1 MNIAF
6 WFLLIVFLI
15 MLWMFLSSIF
25 KLIGLIAKRKKDKLL
40 IHLGLKEKK
49 KKEKIK

>member
-15 MLWMFLSSIF
+15 MLWMFLSGIF

-40 IHLGLKEKK
+40 IHLGLKEKR
-49 KKEKIK
+49 KEGEN

>member
-15 MLWMFLSSIF
+15 MLWMFLSGIF

-49 KKEKIK
+49 KKE

>member
-15 MLWMFLSSIF
+15 MLWMSLSGIF

-40 IHLGLKEKK
+40 IHLGLKEKE

>member
-15 MLWMFLSSIF
+15 MLWMFLSGIF

-49 KKEKIK
+49 KKERK

>member
-25 KLIGLIAKRKKDKLL
+25 KLIGLIVKRKKDKLL
-40 IHLGLKEKK
+40 IHLGLKEKERK
-49 KKEKIK
+49 GEN